1 MSHKITPSLTHPL
14 QTVSKVAGQQNKLPL
29 CDLSQKS
36 HQLWW
41 ETQMREIA
49 IAFEQIIVAQMPQ
62 DAIAREKLLRMGVFV
77 GFREG

>member
-1 MSHKITPSLTHPL
+1 MSYKITPSLTHPL
-14 QTVSKVAGQQNKLPL
+14 QTVSKVAGWQNKLRL

-49 IAFEQIIVAQMPQ
+49 KAFEQIIVAQMPE

-77 GFREG
+77 GFQEG